1 MERLTPH
8 REVPIE
14 PGIIQLT
21 GGKTESAH
29 MTLALTYLTRT
40 DCGMLG
46 TAHILPPLP
55 ISCSELRRM
64 VPEHACAHH
73 LLPPASQSTREVL
86 RGEPSKPTP
95 QFGCAKYKMQHAPHT
110 ANSRF

>member
-55 ISCSELRRM
+55 TCWINN
-64 VPEHACAHH
+64 
-73 LLPPASQSTREVL
+73 LPRWQDQ
-86 RGEPSKPTP
+86 G
-95 QFGCAKYKMQHAPHT
+95 
-110 ANSRF
+110 